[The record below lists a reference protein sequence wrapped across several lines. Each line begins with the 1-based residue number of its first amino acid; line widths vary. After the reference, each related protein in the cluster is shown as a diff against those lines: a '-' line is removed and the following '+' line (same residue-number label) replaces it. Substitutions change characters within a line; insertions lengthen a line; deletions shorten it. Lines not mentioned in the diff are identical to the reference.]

1 MSMRLSREMASEL
14 VHLATRAPSGHNT
27 QPWRFS
33 YSEDR
38 ITIHPD
44 LTRRLPV
51 ADPDDHELH
60 ISLGCALEN
69 LLLAARARGFYTDTE
84 IFGPASPESI
94 TVTLTVG
101 GERDSGAANLASAI
115 ADRQST
121 RRPFDTTPIPIDVRE
136 ELFDASHEPGVR
148 GLIFTEPGRIRILA
162 DLACKACAMQA
173 AEAGFREELLSWIR
187 FSGREAEAHG
197 DGLPSQTIGL
207 PGMPRWLG
215 EPILRRAITPAGT
228 ASQTRKLIEHSPA
241 LMLFL
246 VSRHDREH
254 WVRAGM
260 AFERVALTATM
271 RGLKH
276 SHLNTP
282 CEVPQVRDEL
292 RQWLACGDEYPVL
305 LIRLGYGGARPYSPR
320 RPLKDVLM

>member
-1 MSMRLSREMASEL
+1 MASEL

-33 YSEDR
+33 CREDR

-51 ADPDDHELH
+51 ADPDDHELYV
-60 ISLGCALEN
+60 SLGCALEN
-69 LLLAARARGFYTDTE
+69 LTQAARARGFDTDIS
-84 IFGPASPESI
+84 IFEPASPESI
-94 TVTLTVG
+94 TVTLTAG
-101 GERDSGAANLASAI
+101 GERDPVAARLASAI

-121 RRPFDTTPIPIDVRE
+121 RSPFERTPVPMDVRE
-136 ELFDASHEPGVR
+136 ALFDASHESGVR
-148 GLIFTEPGRIRILA
+148 GLIFTEQERIRTLA
-162 DLACKACAMQA
+162 ELACKASAMQA
-173 AEAGFREELLSWIR
+173 ADAGFREELVSWIR

-197 DGLPSQTIGL
+197 DGLFAKTIGL
-207 PGMPRWLG
+207 PAMPRWLG
-215 EPILRRAITPAGT
+215 APILRRAITPSGDAG
-228 ASQTRKLIEHSPA
+228 QTRMLIGHCSA

-246 VSRHDREH
+246 VSRHDRSH

-271 RGLKH
+271 HGLKH
-276 SHLNTP
+276 SHVNTP
-282 CEVPQVRDEL
+282 CEVPGVRDEL
-292 RQWLACGDEYPVL
+292 REWLACGDEYPVL
-305 LIRLGYGGARPYSPR
+305 LIRLGYGGARPYSSR